1 MSQQPL
7 RFGILGAAKIAR
19 AFIAGIA
26 PSDRVVAAAV
36 ASRAPDKAEAF
47 ARETGVPRW
56 HGSYDAL
63 LADPAIDAVYIPL
76 PNSLHAEWAIK
87 AAQAGK
93 PVLCEKPLAIGE
105 SDAKAMFEAGRRHG
119 VPIVEAYPYMAQQQ
133 TMKLRELV
141 ADRAVGRITAIRAS
155 FGVAVADAS
164 NIRLSPS
171 LGGGALLDAG
181 TYPFSLIR
189 IVAGER
195 PVRVQATARFAANGV
210 DLTTAAN
217 IVFPGGILAQ
227 MTCSFETAYW
237 RHAEIAG
244 TEGVIE
250 TNYLNHPPLY
260 GPPLLRLRQ
269 GTAFDAPFVD
279 IPVPEG
285 NGFRREAESFADML
299 ARGPESWTGA
309 SEAESLD
316 IAATLEA
323 IAASARADGAWI
335 SLPPRA

>member
-1 MSQQPL
+1 MSQPPL
-7 RFGILGAAKIAR
+7 RYGILGTAKIAR
-19 AFIAGIA
+19 AFIAGVA
-26 PSDRVVAAAV
+26 PSNRVVAAAV
-36 ASRAPDKAEAF
+36 ASRTPDKAEAF

-56 HGSYDAL
+56 HGSYEAL
-63 LADPAIDAVYIPL
+63 LADPEIDAVYIPL

-87 AAQAGK
+87 GAQAGK
-93 PVLCEKPLAIGE
+93 PVLCEKPLAISE
-105 SDAKAMFEAGRRHG
+105 NEVRAIFEAGRRYG

-133 TMKLRELV
+133 TTKLRELIV
-141 ADRAVGRITAIRAS
+141 DRAVGRITAIRAS
-155 FGVAVADAS
+155 FGIAMADPA

-195 PVRVQATARFAANGV
+195 PERVQATARFAANGV

-217 IVFPGGILAQ
+217 IVFPSGILAQ

-260 GPPLLRLRQ
+260 GPSLLRLRQ
-269 GTAFDAPFVD
+269 GIAFDAPFVD

-285 NGFRREAESFADML
+285 NGFRREAESFAEML
-299 ARGPESWTGA
+299 AHGADRWTGA
-309 SEAESLD
+309 CEAESLD

-335 SLPPRA
+335 RLPPRA